1 MKIQLLVSSVLLVSV
16 SAWVAPDVKRALSV
30 GAMTAALLVGP
41 VTSANAATDLFAG
54 SYSDPN
60 HPNCQRVIATV
71 SPGKVSVSGTDGNP
85 GCPPNGSGKGWK
97 LDGTVSGSSIVVDFS
112 PKGGP
117 ANLKGTFLKNDI
129 ALNGG
134 IQWPDGNLWSK
145 KPLYQSTS

>member
-1 MKIQLLVSSVLLVSV
+1 MKIQSLVSLLILVSV

-41 VTSANAATDLFAG
+41 VASANAAIDFVG

-60 HPNCQRVIATV
+60 HPNCQRVIDTV

-85 GCPPNGSGKGWK
+85 VCPPDGSGKAWK

-117 ANLKGTFLKNDI
+117 TNLKGSFLKNDVV
-129 ALNGG
+129 LNGG